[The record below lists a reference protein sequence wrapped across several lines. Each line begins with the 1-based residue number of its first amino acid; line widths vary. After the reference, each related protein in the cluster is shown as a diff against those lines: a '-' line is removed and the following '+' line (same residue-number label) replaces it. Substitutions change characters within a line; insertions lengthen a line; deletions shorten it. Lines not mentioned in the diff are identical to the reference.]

1 MNTSI
6 NNITGVTDGNS
17 SSSLIFI
24 KSGPYLNK
32 VTDGFFKAI
41 YIPSFVYTIIMM
53 LIGCPGNILVLYVYF
68 SKWRKSTA
76 RVFIISLALFDLVNG
91 FITTPTELAFMWNI
105 FRWTDSITCKFS
117 RFLTFMMNNASS
129 FTLLGIAIDRY
140 MQICRPLHPSMNT
153 NHAKTVVFVSVFFAI
168 VFAWP
173 ALVIYGI
180 QTIPYPIPGT
190 PYVVVGTT
198 CLIEDY
204 FTTTNWPLVFTIVLL
219 VGNFAI
225 DVALVVLYTLI
236 AIQVIRRGSFDRDRD
251 SSVRSK
257 LRKGS
262 TSTTTTDDGILEDGY
277 SEHENKTQSSILRFT
292 KKFHGSI
299 KEANE
304 KTADWKP
311 GGKPYVSPAARR
323 SQYRS
328 QRSMSLQSEEARRVR
343 MIKTTIM
350 LFLVTLLFMV
360 AFIPYCVIVVIRY
373 VNPMYYL
380 TLSTPAK
387 AVYQFFIRSY
397 LLSMSLNPVIYSF
410 MSQQF
415 REEGKNGLR
424 KLICWKKF
432 WFIYRLI

>member
-1 MNTSI
+1 MNTSMT
-6 NNITGVTDGNS
+6 NITSSGNS
-17 SSSLIFI
+17 SSSAIYI
-24 KSGPYLNK
+24 RSGPLFDK
-32 VTDGFFKAI
+32 VNDGFFKST

-53 LIGCPGNILVLYVYF
+53 LIGCPGNILVFYVYF
-68 SKWRKSTA
+68 SKWQRSTA

-105 FRWTDSITCKFS
+105 FRWTDPITCKFS

-140 MQICRPLHPSMNT
+140 MRICRPLHPSMST
-153 NHAKTVVFVSVFFAI
+153 NHAKKVVFVSVFFAI
-168 VFAWP
+168 LFAWP

-180 QTIPYPIPGT
+180 KTIPYRIPRTPI
-190 PYVVVGTT
+190 VAVGTT

-204 FTTTNWPLVFTIVLL
+204 FNDTIWPLVFTIVLL
-219 VGNFAI
+219 VGNLAI
-225 DVALVVLYTLI
+225 DVVLIVLYTLI

-257 LRKGS
+257 LRKAS
-262 TSTTTTDDGILEDGY
+262 TSTTTTDDGVLEDGN
-277 SEHENKTQSSILRFT
+277 SEHENKSPSIIARFT

-299 KEANE
+299 KEANG
-304 KTADWKP
+304 KTDDRKP
-311 GGKPYVSPAARR
+311 GGKPHMSPAARR
-323 SQYRS
+323 SQFRR

-360 AFIPYCVIVVIRY
+360 AFIPYCVIVIIRY
-373 VNPMYYL
+373 VNPMYYF
-380 TLSTPAK
+380 TLSTTGK
-387 AVYQFFIRSY
+387 AVYQFFLRSY

-410 MSQQF
+410 MSEQF
-415 REEGKNGLR
+415 REECRNGLK
-424 KLICWKKF
+424 KLIFWKKF
-432 WFIYRLI
+432 